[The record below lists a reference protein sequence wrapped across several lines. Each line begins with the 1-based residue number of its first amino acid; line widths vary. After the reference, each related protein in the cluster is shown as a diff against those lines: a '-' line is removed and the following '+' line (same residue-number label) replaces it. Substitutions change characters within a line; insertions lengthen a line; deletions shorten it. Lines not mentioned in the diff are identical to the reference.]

1 MNIAMTRGRFFFLP
15 TAAVAALLAAPAPAR
30 AQAPAPA
37 TPPEMVAAYD
47 AVADTILAA
56 GKAEDKLVRSILAA
70 AYGHAHGELAHARQA
85 LKAGDAAAART
96 AVENVAAAV
105 GQIGTEGDSSVAGV
119 RKRLIQ
125 GGHHHNSAGEAQGL
139 YDEGYVVVT
148 KVAKQAFLDSSKAL
162 AMMARDPKPDALDAE
177 WKKVEAAWTRHVA
190 AAK

>member
-1 MNIAMTRGRFFFLP
+1 MNLAMTRECLFA

-56 GKAEDKLVRSILAA
+56 DKAEDKLVRSILAA
-70 AYGHAHGELAHARQA
+70 SYGHARAELARARQA

-105 GQIGTEGDSSVAGV
+105 GQIGTEGDNAVAGV
-119 RKRLIQ
+119 RKRLLQ
-125 GGHHHNSAGEAQGL
+125 GGHHHNAAGEAQGL

-148 KVAKQAFLDSSKAL
+148 KAAKQAFLDSSKAL
-162 AMMARDPKPDALDAE
+162 ALLARDPKPDALDAE
-177 WKKVEAAWTRHVA
+177 WKKVEAAWAKHIA